1 VKCGSNVVVNTDG
14 ADNPQGGEVKMQRR
28 QRTYKMTLKY
38 GFKEKGLNNRGVFS
52 YKIQGLRFSL
62 IVCC

>member
-1 VKCGSNVVVNTDG
+1 VKCCSNIVVNTDG
-14 ADNPQGGEVKMQRR
+14 ADNPQGEVKTQPR
-28 QRTYKMTLKY
+28 QGTYKMTLKY

-52 YKIQGLRFSL
+52 HKIQRLPFSL